1 MHVAGRFLPS
11 YHKRNGVTT
20 FSGICITKSLSARP
34 LFQDRVA
41 SPTCDAFT
49 HKWRGPAR
57 PMVGKVSRPAL
68 GLCIYP
74 PSRSLA
80 QAYPLVGRPR
90 AGAAFH
96 MANQPPILTLA
107 ATFARRE
114 MVAPHGCIAVRD
126 VSSEGA
132 IPRFH
137 ALSGCAQRSSHH
149 CRRLPGPGAKAN
161 QPCAC
166 VAARQSLRRL
176 SCRDHHQL
184 TAAALPC
191 PSRPPEPG
199 HALHTASLSSC

>member
-1 MHVAGRFLPS
+1 MTRDGS
-11 YHKRNGVTT
+11 YHKRNGHDLFRHLVD
-20 FSGICITKSLSARP
+20 GRQHHSLPVPPWS
-34 LFQDRVA
+34 L
-41 SPTCDAFT
+41 PTAAFT

-57 PMVGKVSRPAL
+57 PIVGKASRPAL

-74 PSRSLA
+74 PSRSWSLA
-80 QAYPLVGRPR
+80 QAYPLGGRPR

-107 ATFARRE
+107 STFARRE

-137 ALSGCAQRSSHH
+137 ALSGCAQRSSHR
-149 CRRLPGPGAKAN
+149 CRQLPVPGAKAN

-184 TAAALPC
+184 TAAELPC

-199 HALHTASLSSC
+199 HALHTASLFSC

>member
-1 MHVAGRFLPS
+1 MTRDGS
-11 YHKRNGVTT
+11 YHKRNGHDLFRHLHFVLTDRRL
-20 FSGICITKSLSARP
+20 SLS
-34 LFQDRVA
+34 LFQDRRGDSQLRRVQ
-41 SPTCDAFT
+41 
-49 HKWRGPAR
+49 KWRGFAR
-57 PMVGKVSRPAL
+57 PIVGKASRPAL

-74 PSRSLA
+74 PSRSRSLA
-80 QAYPLVGRPR
+80 QAYPLGGRPR

-137 ALSGCAQRSSHH
+137 ALSGCAQRSSHR

-184 TAAALPC
+184 TSAALPC

-199 HALHTASLSSC
+199 YALHTASLFSC

>member
-1 MHVAGRFLPS
+1 MTRDGS
-11 YHKRNGVTT
+11 YHKRNGHDLFRHLRSCVDRRLHR
-20 FSGICITKSLSARP
+20 SLSV
-34 LFQDRVA
+34 FQDRRGV
-41 SPTCDAFT
+41 SQPRSQ
-49 HKWRGPAR
+49 WRGPAR
-57 PMVGKVSRPAL
+57 PIVGKASRPAL

-74 PSRSLA
+74 PSRSRSLA
-80 QAYPLVGRPR
+80 QAYPLGGRPR

-149 CRRLPGPGAKAN
+149 CRRLPVPGAKAN

-199 HALHTASLSSC
+199 YALHTASLFSC